1 MAARRGRRA
10 GARRRRI
17 GFARPVRA
25 RTVHQYSSPLLRSGH
40 KGADAIRP
48 GNTLESFAAAVDSGV
63 DLIEFDVLRPRADFA
78 DGSDWRAAPAGPER
92 IVVARRRREQMR
104 KKIAAVLLAGA
115 FALSVPAAAFGAPD
129 FGPGNSS
136 KGPNDGGAKCHPP
149 GQTVDE
155 PGCK

>member
-1 MAARRGRRA
+1 
-10 GARRRRI
+10 
-17 GFARPVRA
+17 
-25 RTVHQYSSPLLRSGH
+25 
-40 KGADAIRP
+40 
-48 GNTLESFAAAVDSGV
+48 
-63 DLIEFDVLRPRADFA
+63 
-78 DGSDWRAAPAGPER
+78 
-92 IVVARRRREQMR
+92 MR

-115 FALSVPAAAFGAPD
+115 FALSIPAAAAADPD